1 MNFTHSCLYEPCSI
15 FFQDLETLSEEIVRL
30 SKLESVVVNK
40 NSSEQLNKNSPDQT
54 LCSSSD
60 QSVSTIT
67 SLSSSDNV
75 RPENTAISES

>member
-1 MNFTHSCLYEPCSI
+1 MNPVVCL
-15 FFQDLETLSEEIVRL
+15 FQDLETLSEEIVRL

-40 NSSEQLNKNSPDQT
+40 NSTEHLNKNSPDQT

-60 QSVSTIT
+60 LSVSTVT
-67 SLSSSDNV
+67 SISSSDNV

>member
-1 MNFTHSCLYEPCSI
+1 MNPVVYL
-15 FFQDLETLSEEIVRL
+15 FQDLETLSEEIVRL

-40 NSSEQLNKNSPDQT
+40 NSTEQLNKNSPDQS

-60 QSVSTIT
+60 QSVSTVT

-75 RPENTAISES
+75 QPENTAISES